1 MGPHVIMKDIVTHQE
16 IVLVINIAMEL
27 IVPSI
32 AKPHQHAKTE
42 VIVIHLEIVYVIV
55 VTLEA
60 IVNIIK
66 NIVVVGPLAKEEV
79 IVLVMEH
86 VNVTGI
92 ITEVTVNTTNL
103 GGACLTGILRMRKL
117 KTKLWKLKTNKG

>member
-1 MGPHVIMKDIVTHQE
+1 VF
-16 IVLVINIAMEL
+16 VINIAMEL

-32 AKPHQHAKTE
+32 AEPHQHAKTE

-79 IVLVMEH
+79 IV
-86 VNVTGI
+86 
-92 ITEVTVNTTNL
+92 
-103 GGACLTGILRMRKL
+103 
-117 KTKLWKLKTNKG
+117 